1 MKLDFGQ
8 LDLVPR
14 HVAII
19 MDGNSR
25 WAAGRNLPALAGHKA
40 GYKALRLATECCA
53 RAGVEVLTVFAFSSE
68 NWRRPEE
75 EIKGLMRLFS
85 WALSKKVRELIKNDI
100 RLEIIGDRSGFSK
113 SIQALMAG
121 AEKATAHCTRMTLV
135 VAANYGGQWDLV
147 QASRAM
153 AQQVQQGT
161 LSPEDITPERL
172 ETALCLAEK
181 PPVDLCVRTAG
192 EQRLSN
198 FMLWQL
204 AYSELHFSPLY
215 WPDFDEHA
223 MFEALQVFAHR
234 DRRFGGRKKLAA
246 V

>member
-1 MKLDFGQ
+1 MQLDFGQ
-8 LDLVPR
+8 LNRVPR

-25 WAAGRNLPALAGHKA
+25 WATKHNLPALAGHKA

-53 RAGVEVLTVFAFSSE
+53 RSGVEVLTVFAFSSE
-68 NWRRPEE
+68 NWRRPQE
-75 EIKGLMRLFS
+75 EIKGLMGLFS
-85 WALSKKVRELIKNDI
+85 WALSKKLRKLVKNDI
-100 RLEIIGDRSGFSK
+100 RLEIIGDRLGFSEA
-113 SIQALMAG
+113 IQSLMAS
-121 AEKATAHCTRMTLV
+121 AEAETAHCTGMTLV
-135 VAANYGGQWDLV
+135 VAANYGGQWDMT

-153 AQQVQQGT
+153 ARRVKAGT

-172 ETALCLAEK
+172 EKALCLANM

-198 FMLWQL
+198 FLLWQL
-204 AYSELHFSPLY
+204 AYAELQFSPLF
-215 WPDFDEHA
+215 WPDFNEHA
-223 MFEALQVFAHR
+223 MFESLQVYAGR
-234 DRRFGGRKKLAA
+234 DRRFGARKQ